1 MVNSPFWNIINR
13 EEAGIETI
21 WDDIKAAFGKVE
33 ELPSYI
39 TVGQKPIIPYNIS
52 VTTTPKIILNGTQS
66 VQYKKIYYLSI
77 QVQDFQTCNSVYLT
91 FNNQPTAANITLT
104 PYNGIY
110 TFNSP
115 ENGSIDL
122 TGLFVYC
129 DTGTAI
135 VSISG
140 VAY

>member
-1 MVNSPFWNIINR
+1 MSNLELVEKFKSDACDLPEIFL
-13 EEAGIETI
+13 GG
-21 WDDIKAAFGKVE
+21 DDIVKADLLKGILWNFTLKGE
-33 ELPSYI
+33 
-39 TVGQKPIIPYNIS
+39 II
-52 VTTTPKIILNGTQS
+52 QS

-104 PYNGIY
+104 SYNGIY